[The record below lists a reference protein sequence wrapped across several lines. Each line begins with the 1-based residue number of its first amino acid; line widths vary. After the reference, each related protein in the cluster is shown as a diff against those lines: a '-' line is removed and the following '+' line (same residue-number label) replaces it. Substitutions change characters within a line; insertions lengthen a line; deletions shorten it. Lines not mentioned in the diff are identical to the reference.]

1 MDAGR
6 TGSPPGYEPP
16 APGWL
21 PYDKARGTMV
31 GGPSAADV
39 GSPAPVTP
47 HGAPPATVEPVTP
60 SHELVTLVNSRYAAI
75 ALETDEEDRALAIID
90 DSSWQL
96 RLPVFDWTMTRG
108 LVRRGGDD
116 APMYQ
121 TSSAAA
127 ALAGI
132 HEMRTEAIYVMR
144 DLRSQLGDAGVARA
158 LLDVLDEFT
167 ASGRR
172 STVIL
177 LGSTPELPV
186 ALRDRIATYP
196 LGLPTDAEYRATLGH
211 VTQAL
216 TLQRSADVALSPLDH
231 LEMVAAL
238 RGLTLAQAR
247 QVLQQVATE
256 DRRLDLD
263 DLPRI
268 ANLKARALSDGGV
281 LEYFPPSDETVQLG
295 GFNRLRGWLD
305 RARVGFSAEA
315 KAMNLPAPKGILLTG
330 VQGCGKSLAAKVIAR
345 EWGMP
350 LVKLDAG
357 RIYDKYV
364 GESEKNL
371 RRALAVAESL
381 SPAVLWIDEIEK
393 ALAQGGGDSTDS
405 GLSQRI
411 LGTLLTW
418 MSERTEGVFLVATA
432 NDIFGLPPELLR
444 KGRFDELFFVDLPS
458 PEERAAILG
467 IHLAARRQD
476 PALLQL
482 APIVEATAGF
492 SGSELEQV
500 VVGTLLGALQRRAPA
515 DTNAYLAEV
524 HATVP
529 LSRSRAEDIARLR
542 QLAAGR
548 FVPVTA

>member
-6 TGSPPGYEPP
+6 PVSPAPGYGAAP

-21 PYDKARGTMV
+21 PYDQARGTMV
-31 GGPSAADV
+31 GGPDAAEAQA
-39 GSPAPVTP
+39 APVTEVF
-47 HGAPPATVEPVTP
+47 GAA
-60 SHELVTLVNSRYAAI
+60 HELVTLVNSRYAAI
-75 ALETDEEDRALAIID
+75 ALETDEEDRAMAILD
-90 DSSWQL
+90 DVGWQL

-108 LVRRGGDD
+108 LVRRGGGDEH
-116 APMYQ
+116 PMYQ
-121 TSSAAA
+121 TADAAA

-144 DLRSQLGDAGVARA
+144 DLRSQLGNTGVVRA
-158 LLDVLDEFT
+158 LRDVLDEFQ
-167 ASGRR
+167 ASTRR
-172 STVIL
+172 STIIL
-177 LGSTPELPV
+177 LGSEPGLPA
-186 ALRDRIATYP
+186 ALRERVPTYP
-196 LGLPTDAEYRATLGH
+196 LGLPSDEEYRATLG
-211 VTQAL
+211 VVAQAL
-216 TLQRSADVALSPLDH
+216 TLQRSADVALTPLDH
-231 LEMVAAL
+231 LEVVAAL

-247 QVLQQVATE
+247 QVLQHVATV

-268 ANLKARALSDGGV
+268 AALKARALSDGGV
-281 LEYFPPSDETVQLG
+281 LEYFPPSDDTAQLG
-295 GFNRLRGWLD
+295 GFERLRAWLD

-393 ALAQGGGDSTDS
+393 ALSQGSADSNDGGV
-405 GLSQRI
+405 SQRI

-458 PEERAAILG
+458 PAERDAILR
-467 IHLAARRQD
+467 IHLQLRRQD
-476 PALLQL
+476 PAALSLRG
-482 APIVEATAGF
+482 IVDATNGF

-500 VVGTLLGALQRRAPA
+500 VVGTLLGALQRRVPA
-515 DTNAYLAEV
+515 DTTAYIAEAQ
-524 HATVP
+524 ATVP

-542 QLAAGR
+542 QLATGR
-548 FVPVTA
+548 FVPVSA